1 MERISLDVEQRIE
14 KGKGAARSLRRNG
27 LLPAVVY
34 REGDAVPIKI
44 NRREIVKFINSTMGE
59 QVMVELKFNDGNS
72 KLALLK
78 DYQVDPVRS
87 ELLHADFYEVSLT
100 EKVRVTVSLVLKGEP
115 VGVKKEGGILQQILR
130 EVEIECLPDNIP
142 PHIEVDVTDLAA
154 GRTLHVSEVSF
165 SEGVRVLHDPDEA
178 VATVTMP
185 AAEVEE
191 EAEAEAEEEGAEPEV
206 VKKGKK
212 EEEVESEE

>member
-14 KGKGAARSLRRNG
+14 KGKGAARSLRMSG
-27 LLPAVVY
+27 MLPAVVY
-34 REGDAVPIKI
+34 REGNAVPIKI
-44 NRREIVKFINSTMGE
+44 NRKEIVKFINSTLGE
-59 QVMVELKFNDGNS
+59 QMMVELKFSDGNS

-115 VGVKKEGGILQQILR
+115 VGVKKEGGILQQLLR
-130 EVEIECLPDNIP
+130 EVEIECLPDDIP
-142 PHIEVDVTDLAA
+142 AHVKVDVTGLAA

-165 SEGVRVLHDPDEA
+165 SEGVRVLNDPDEA
-178 VATVTMP
+178 VATVTVP

-191 EAEAEAEEEGAEPEV
+191 EEEAEVEEEGAEPEV

-212 EEEVESEE
+212 EEEAEPEE

>member
-14 KGKGAARSLRRNG
+14 KGKGAARSLRRSG
-27 LLPAVVY
+27 MLPAVVY
-34 REGDAVPIKI
+34 REGNAVPIKI
-44 NRREIVKFINSTMGE
+44 NRREIVKFINSTLGE
-59 QVMVELKFNDGNS
+59 QMMVELKFSDGNS

-100 EKVRVTVSLVLKGEP
+100 EKVRVTVQLVLEGEP
-115 VGVKKEGGILQQILR
+115 VGVKKEGGILQQLLR

-142 PHIEVDVTDLAA
+142 PHIEVDVTGIAA
-154 GRTLHVSEVSF
+154 GRTLHISEISF
-165 SEGVRVLHDPDEA
+165 PEGVRVLHDPDEA
-178 VATVTMP
+178 VATVTVP

-191 EAEAEAEEEGAEPEV
+191 EEEVEAEEEGAEPEV

-212 EEEVESEE
+212 EEEAESEE